1 MRFTV
6 EINQESLH
14 PSIILKDNDI
24 GCFAEIFSLGAL
36 LNAFHIPKGNST
48 VNIIDG
54 FESIEEAAANTT
66 NGFKSAKLSPFVC
79 RLKNGEY
86 SFRMKKYTIEKFYLE
101 PHAIHGLIFDAFFT
115 IIDSFANEENATV
128 VLQHNYLGTD
138 KGYPFNYTTIV
149 TWKLLA
155 NCSLTVTTTV
165 SHKNNDAIPFADGW
179 HPYFTLGETIDD
191 CILQLDSREQL
202 EFDETLLPTKFIV
215 RDERFVHGSLLK
227 NVSLDNCFLL
237 TNPGKSVCTLKNNEL
252 QLTIVPDASYP
263 FLQVYTP
270 SHRKSI
276 AIENLSA
283 APNAFN
289 NNLGLVFL
297 EPNKEYHFTTKYSA
311 RSLHD

>member
-1 MRFTV
+1 M
-6 EINQESLH
+6 
-14 PSIILKDNDI
+14 
-24 GCFAEIFSLGAL
+24 
-36 LNAFHIPKGNST
+36 
-48 VNIIDG
+48 
-54 FESIEEAAANTT
+54 
-66 NGFKSAKLSPFVC
+66 
-79 RLKNGEY
+79 
-86 SFRMKKYTIEKFYLE
+86 
-101 PHAIHGLIFDAFFT
+101 
-115 IIDSFANEENATV
+115 
-128 VLQHNYLGTD
+128 
-138 KGYPFNYTTIV
+138 
-149 TWKLLA
+149 
-155 NCSLTVTTTV
+155 
-165 SHKNNDAIPFADGW
+165 
-179 HPYFTLGETIDD
+179 
-191 CILQLDSREQL
+191 DSREQL

>member
-1 MRFTV
+1 
-6 EINQESLH
+6 
-14 PSIILKDNDI
+14 
-24 GCFAEIFSLGAL
+24 L
-36 LNAFHIPKGNST
+36 LNSFHIPTKKKLI
-48 VNIIDG
+48 NIIDG
-54 FESIEEAAANTT
+54 FETAEEAAANTT
-66 NGFKSAKLSPFVC
+66 NGFKSAKLNPFVC

-86 SFRMKKYTIEKFYLE
+86 NFNNKKYTIEKFYLE
-101 PHAIHGLIFDAFFT
+101 PHAIHGIIFDAPFT
-115 IIDSFANEENATV
+115 IIDSSATEESATV
-128 VLQHNYLGTD
+128 VLQYNYLGTD
-138 KGYPFNYTTIV
+138 KGYPFNYTTTV
-149 TWKLLA
+149 TWKLEA
-155 NCSLTVTTTV
+155 NCSLTVSTTV
-165 SHKNNDAIPFADGW
+165 NHNNNDAIPFADGW

-227 NVSLDNCFLL
+227 NISLDNCFQL
-237 TNPGKSVCTLKNNEL
+237 TNPGKSVCTLKNNDL

-289 NNLGLVFL
+289 NNWGLVFL